1 MATLPH
7 FAAAAPLVDDDRA
20 VRRAPANDVRDETRL
35 SAEEICDALSVAGDD
50 RTIHIEYVLIA
61 VGLLAAV
68 GLGLYR
74 LLM

>member
-7 FAAAAPLVDDDRA
+7 LAAAAPLADNDRA
-20 VRRAPANDVRDETRL
+20 ARLAPANDVRDENRL

-61 VGLLAAV
+61 AGLLGAV